1 MSLLG
6 TAGWTVCFCGR
17 ICTACVDLLNRVFS
31 TYLIGFRLRATKQER
46 KSTLKSLRY
55 YVFQDDQGSVFCKW
69 AEKRCSRWRHSSTLG
84 WCPRVTE
91 IGTKIIIHG
100 LVKQTQFY
108 VSFITPWFRNGTFQ
122 RPQSF
127 QFSNR
132 SLFRSSPVVKDLKWR
147 LKEYCQKNKRQRWD
161 ICEKFSVWRFVT
173 KSTRLKSVKP
183 GMSSHFSESRD
194 PSYVSLAMCPECPGK
209 DWQIDHPHTQ
219 KDRNEWTNHRG
230 IFLLRKNVCQDAA
243 KIVESKLDDTQCGP
257 SSGWRDYLSNLA
269 WSRFGVEPTELSEIA
284 VDREVFGS
292 S

>member
-108 VSFITPWFRNGTFQ
+108 VSFITPWLRNGTFQ

-209 DWQIDHPHTQ
+209 DWWSKSFGLQSTLHPRKSGPEFVKGPGGVT
-219 KDRNEWTNHRG
+219 TSPT
-230 IFLLRKNVCQDAA
+230 LL
-243 KIVESKLDDTQCGP
+243 GP
-257 SSGWRDYLSNLA
+257 LLVWSQQDYLRLLLIV
-269 WSRFGVEPTELSEIA
+269 RY
-284 VDREVFGS
+284 FGS

>member
-1 MSLLG
+1 VSLLG

-108 VSFITPWFRNGTFQ
+108 VSFITPWLRNGTFQ

-173 KSTRLKSVKP
+173 KILGVTLGVTLR
-183 GMSSHFSESRD
+183 GRD
-194 PSYVSLAMCPECPGK
+194 
-209 DWQIDHPHTQ
+209 
-219 KDRNEWTNHRG
+219 G
-230 IFLLRKNVCQDAA
+230 IFAKNSRCDASPRAAAPATLPKGNAGTKTNELMSMQAHIESFYLWNCHQFLCQKWMSYSNKSAYLDGNLRSCEK
-243 KIVESKLDDTQCGP
+243 
-257 SSGWRDYLSNLA
+257 Y
-269 WSRFGVEPTELSEIA
+269 
-284 VDREVFGS
+284 
-292 S
+292 